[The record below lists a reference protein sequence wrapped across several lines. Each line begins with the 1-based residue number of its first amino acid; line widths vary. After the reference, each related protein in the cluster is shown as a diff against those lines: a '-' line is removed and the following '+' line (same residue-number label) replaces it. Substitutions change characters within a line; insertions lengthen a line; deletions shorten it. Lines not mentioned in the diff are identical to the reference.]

1 MSGPWLVDNY
11 TGLITSPLSGTMD
24 VRQLALQE
32 NKRFFT
38 NYDEAVKYSENIK
51 AQNGNNSDFEFIKKA
66 QITEVMLRGPWAL
79 VYLPY
84 LILKPI
90 ILLFVRFIFPL
101 CKAPFKKN
109 ARIENK
115 ITGWI
120 VIIFLLGSIGYG
132 SLFIYNKLIKT
143 TGYVT
148 TKLAINEYEK
158 KENEPEGKEVGKIA
172 DDVVLKIEN
181 IKKTKDSTWLNVY
194 KLDNNQPIKTW
205 ILLPEMVKITE
216 ENKYLIYNK
225 NSRTWNNYY
234 EQIDNKNKKILTD
247 IQNEFKKSI
256 PDIKIEHSTD
266 KNKKETLKETAYIFP
281 KKGFLELY
289 KAGEEDFYYIDKNS
303 KTEFLKQ
310 VKIAESKYENEKIEY
325 FPSENN
331 LKQKLLK

>member
-1 MSGPWLVDNY
+1 M
-11 TGLITSPLSGTMD
+11 
-24 VRQLALQE
+24 
-32 NKRFFT
+32 
-38 NYDEAVKYSENIK
+38 
-51 AQNGNNSDFEFIKKA
+51 
-66 QITEVMLRGPWAL
+66 
-79 VYLPY
+79 
-84 LILKPI
+84 
-90 ILLFVRFIFPL
+90 
-101 CKAPFKKN
+101 
-109 ARIENK
+109 
-115 ITGWI
+115 
-120 VIIFLLGSIGYG
+120 
-132 SLFIYNKLIKT
+132 
-143 TGYVT
+143 
-148 TKLAINEYEK
+148 AINEYEK

-216 ENKYLIYNK
+216 ENKYLIFNK

-247 IQNEFKKSI
+247 IQNGFKKSI